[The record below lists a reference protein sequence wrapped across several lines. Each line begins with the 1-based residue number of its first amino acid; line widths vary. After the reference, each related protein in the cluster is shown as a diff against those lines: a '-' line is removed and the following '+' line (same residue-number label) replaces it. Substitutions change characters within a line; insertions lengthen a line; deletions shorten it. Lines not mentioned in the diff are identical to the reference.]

1 MPLPF
6 GREEFFKVFSE
17 YNTTMWPFQIILLA
31 YGALMLIFALTGKG
45 GGFVGGGLGVLWV
58 WMGLMYHVAFFST
71 INSAAL
77 IFGALF
83 VIQGGYFIF
92 GRSHLHFGKASV
104 MQRIVGLVLVAY
116 GVFLYPIVG
125 WYFGQDWPAMPVF
138 SLPCPTTIF
147 TFGVLCLAVR
157 PFPMTMLVIPVLWAA
172 IGTSAAASLDVPE
185 DFGLPVA
192 AVLTLVVLFRE
203 RHAVARGALA

>member
-1 MPLPF
+1 
-6 GREEFFKVFSE
+6 
-17 YNTTMWPFQIILLA
+17 
-31 YGALMLIFALTGKG
+31 
-45 GGFVGGGLGVLWV
+45 
-58 WMGLMYHVAFFST
+58 
-71 INSAAL
+71 
-77 IFGALF
+77 
-83 VIQGGYFIF
+83 
-92 GRSHLHFGKASV
+92 

-116 GVFLYPIVG
+116 GIFLYPIVG
-125 WYFGQDWPAMPVF
+125 WYFGQDWPAIPVF